1 MIFSLQTEVR
11 YYFIIQTLKMQC
23 LILITIACYHDSMAC
38 YFIFLLNCLLLLDI
52 VRKVV
57 GSVLIRIIAR
67 IAVWRSGI
75 GSMWNTTW
83 SCVWWSHCII
93 AGRLNNGASAITSW
107 RIAVAAWG
115 DLFWRIWRRSCSWWH
130 SKIILIK
137 SPAAAQWRIEKF
149 VIVKIFQES
158 VCCWRRSGSKSRWIP
173 RSN

>member
-83 SCVWWSHCII
+83 SGVWWPHCII
-93 AGRLNNGASAITSW
+93 TGRLYHWASAITSW
-107 RIAVAAWG
+107 RIAVAAWCN
-115 DLFWRIWRRSCSWWH
+115 LFWCSIWRSCCGWESQIVFV
-130 SKIILIK
+130 KC
-137 SPAAAQWRIEKF
+137 PAAAQGRIKHSF
-149 VIVKIFQES
+149 S
-158 VCCWRRSGSKSRWIP
+158 VNILQ
-173 RSN
+173 

>member
-93 AGRLNNGASAITSW
+93 TGRLYHWASAITSW
-107 RIAVAAWG
+107 RIAVAAWCN
-115 DLFWRIWRRSCSWWH
+115 LFWCCRRRPSCWWKA
-130 SKIILIK
+130 KIVLIE
-137 SPAAAQWRIEKF
+137 SPATAQRWIEKF
-149 VIVKIFQES
+149 VIVEILHKS
-158 VCCWRRSGSKSRWIP
+158 VGSWRRSGS
-173 RSN
+173 

>member
-38 YFIFLLNCLLLLDI
+38 YFILLLNYLLLLDI

-83 SCVWWSHCII
+83 SCVWWPHCII
-93 AGRLNNGASAITSW
+93 TGRLDHWASAITSW
-107 RIAVAAWG
+107 RIAVAAWCN
-115 DLFWRIWRRSCSWWH
+115 LFWCSIWRSCCGWESH
-130 SKIILIK
+130 IVFVKCS
-137 SPAAAQWRIEKF
+137 AAAQGRIKHSF
-149 VIVKIFQES
+149 S
-158 VCCWRRSGSKSRWIP
+158 VNILQ
-173 RSN
+173 